1 MKIIINETWKKFS
14 SGKIYECTFT
24 AALAPVGL
32 VFEVENVS
40 SELTTRLKLTLA
52 QFLAGHAEKEPL
64 KEALKDLLTLAD
76 RESAVVK
83 MLQVRADTAIE
94 IRENL

>member
-1 MKIIINETWKKFS
+1 MKIIVNESWKKFQ
-14 SGKIYECTFT
+14 SGKIYDCTFT

-40 SELTTRLKLTLA
+40 PELTTRLKLALA

-64 KEALKDLLTLAD
+64 REALKDLLALAD

-83 MLQVRADTAIE
+83 LLQARADMALE
-94 IRENL
+94 IRGNL